1 MIIKLRASPIQRPVA
16 SCWNRARSGLRGVRK
31 STSSMAAPMW
41 RSFAARMR
49 VWKRR
54 VLRLAISRSTSRP
67 SHSAWLNS
75 ALAIV
80 ARTDGATWLAVLCL
94 QVDEGL
100 GHAVELHLAELVQG
114 GVRQHRL
121 SFQW

>member
-1 MIIKLRASPIQRPVA
+1 
-16 SCWNRARSGLRGVRK
+16 
-31 STSSMAAPMW
+31 MW
-41 RSFAARMR
+41 RSLAARLR

-54 VLRLAISRSTSRP
+54 VLRLASSRSTSKP

-80 ARTDGATWLAVLCL
+80 ARTDGATWLAVLRL

-100 GHAVELHLAELVQG
+100 GHAVKLHVAELVKG
-114 GVRQHRL
+114 GVGQHHL
-121 SFQW
+121 SFQWK

>member
-1 MIIKLRASPIQRPVA
+1 
-16 SCWNRARSGLRGVRK
+16 
-31 STSSMAAPMW
+31 MW

-49 VWKRR
+49 VRKRR
-54 VLRLAISRSTSRP
+54 VLRLATSRSTSKP
-67 SHSAWLNS
+67 SHSAWRKS

-80 ARTDGATWLAVLCL
+80 ARTDGATWLAVSCL

-100 GHAVELHLAELVQG
+100 GHAVKLHLAELVTG
-114 GVRQHRL
+114 GVGQYRL